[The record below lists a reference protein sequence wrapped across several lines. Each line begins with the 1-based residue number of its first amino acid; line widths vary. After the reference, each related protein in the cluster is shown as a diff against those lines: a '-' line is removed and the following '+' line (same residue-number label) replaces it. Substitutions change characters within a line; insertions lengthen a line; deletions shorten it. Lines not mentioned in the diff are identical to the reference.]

1 MTASA
6 ALSLDV
12 PFSLDRILLR
22 SEASEPALESDR
34 VEIRLA
40 DVPLQVQA
48 RVLSVSGLRPFR
60 RRLMELGLVPGT
72 EVKIV
77 NVAPLGDPLELEV
90 RHCRISIRKEES
102 KLLSCSISRASLTRA
117 FAV

>member
-1 MTASA
+1 MLSSSATLPSPLSLELRFLRAEPKASA
-6 ALSLDV
+6 VPADEVELRLS
-12 PFSLDRILLR
+12 
-22 SEASEPALESDR
+22 E
-34 VEIRLA
+34 
-40 DVPLQVQA
+40 VPLNVQA

-60 RRLMELGLVPGT
+60 RRLMELGLVPGAA
-72 EVKIV
+72 VRVV

-102 KLLSCSISRASLTRA
+102 RMLSCAVSRSVLNQA